1 MLIFEFSR
9 LFSNLVFDILSLA
22 FLTDF
27 FPNLVLSTFPK
38 GKGKQQVIENLQNS
52 ENGLIIS
59 FFLICLR
66 KLRRDPEKQVYSVWC
81 IAKALKK
88 KRLDYEVL
96 SSFIGLAT
104 KFLSCLVC
112 FSNKAKIELALFCD
126 DDASFCVSERECL
139 SSDQSHFS

>member
-9 LFSNLVFDILSLA
+9 LFSNLVFGILSLA

-88 KRLDYEVL
+88 KRLDCEVL
-96 SSFIGLAT
+96 SSFIRLAT
-104 KFLSCLVC
+104 KIF
-112 FSNKAKIELALFCD
+112 ELPSSVF
-126 DDASFCVSERECL
+126 FKQSEN
-139 SSDQSHFS
+139 

>member
-1 MLIFEFSR
+1 MTHETSYIRCQKCPNYQNKLLIFEFSR

-88 KRLDYEVL
+88 KRLDYEVFIIIH
-96 SSFIGLAT
+96 SS
-104 KFLSCLVC
+104 CY
-112 FSNKAKIELALFCD
+112 
-126 DDASFCVSERECL
+126 
-139 SSDQSHFS
+139 